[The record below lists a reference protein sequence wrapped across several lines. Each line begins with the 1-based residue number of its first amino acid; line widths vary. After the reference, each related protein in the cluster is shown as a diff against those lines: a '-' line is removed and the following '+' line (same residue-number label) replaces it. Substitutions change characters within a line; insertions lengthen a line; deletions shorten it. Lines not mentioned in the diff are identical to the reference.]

1 MSRIAWLLLL
11 PLVVGCAEGYSKTTT
26 PAEGESASTEAAPC
40 PFCAAGSKAAA
51 IAAAGEQAAGDTA
64 AEASSTKPAGEI
76 APVDLT
82 VLDHTGIEQLVA
94 SKQGQVVVLD
104 CWSTSC
110 PTCMKEFPN
119 LVRLQQSLGDKVACI
134 SLSFDYQGLGTVEE
148 AMPPVREFLT
158 QQQATFDNVISN
170 VESDELYKQMEIIS
184 IPAVFVYDREG
195 KLAKKFVNDDA
206 KTEADAFTY
215 AQVEDLVRQLLE

>member
-1 MSRIAWLLLL
+1 MTRFAWLLLL
-11 PLVVGCAEGYSKTTT
+11 PLAVGCAEGYSKTTT

-51 IAAAGEQAAGDTA
+51 IAEASEQAAGETV
-64 AEASSTKPAGEI
+64 AEASATEPAGET
-76 APVDLT
+76 APIELT
-82 VLDHTGIEQLVA
+82 VLDHAGIEQLVA
-94 SKQGQVVVLD
+94 SKKGQVVVLD

-119 LVRLQQSLGDKVACI
+119 LVRLQQTLGDKVACI

-158 QQQATFDNVISN
+158 KQQASFNNVISN
-170 VESDELYKQMEIIS
+170 VEADELYKQMEIIS
-184 IPAVFVYDREG
+184 IPAVFVYDQEG
-195 KLAKKFVNDDA
+195 NLAKKFVNDDA

-215 AQVEDLVRQLLE
+215 GQVEEFVRQLFE

>member
-1 MSRIAWLLLL
+1 
-11 PLVVGCAEGYSKTTT
+11 
-26 PAEGESASTEAAPC
+26 
-40 PFCAAGSKAAA
+40 
-51 IAAAGEQAAGDTA
+51 
-64 AEASSTKPAGEI
+64 
-76 APVDLT
+76 
-82 VLDHTGIEQLVA
+82 
-94 SKQGQVVVLD
+94 
-104 CWSTSC
+104 
-110 PTCMKEFPN
+110 
-119 LVRLQQSLGDKVACI
+119 LGDKVACI